1 MENKGKHWKKKVLYN
16 MCLNEFIKETMLT
29 FEKGK
34 TLFDEYIIA
43 LPEEV
48 NKLSIALEEK
58 NFETAKHIAHE
69 LKGSM
74 ANYRLKHLYLTA
86 KNIHDSIADRG
97 EMEQK
102 EMIEKINVEIMD
114 FINTIE

>member
-1 MENKGKHWKKKVLYN
+1 MEQKGKQWKKKVLYN
-16 MCLNEFIKETMLT
+16 MCLNEFIKETMMT

-34 TLFDEYIIA
+34 STFDEYLIA

-48 NKLSIALEEK
+48 NKISVALEEK
-58 NFETAKHIAHE
+58 NFETAQSLAYQ

-74 ANYRLKHLYLTA
+74 ADYRLKHLYLAA
-86 KNIHDSIADRG
+86 KSIHDSILEKNDQ
-97 EMEQK
+97 EQK
-102 EMIEKINVEIMD
+102 EMIEKINIEIMD